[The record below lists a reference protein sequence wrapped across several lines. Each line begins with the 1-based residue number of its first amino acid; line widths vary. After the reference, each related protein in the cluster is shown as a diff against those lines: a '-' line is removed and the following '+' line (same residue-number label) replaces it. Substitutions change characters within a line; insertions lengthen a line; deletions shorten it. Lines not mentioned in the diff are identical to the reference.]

1 MNDVVH
7 VGQIEIPACNISNDP
22 IVNRQRSSDWKNGY
36 VAGVEYVHGA
46 HCELSPST
54 INLALL
60 LQCVEAPEVQNGF
73 TYCELGCGQ
82 GDSVNLFA
90 ACQPEG
96 IFHGIDFNP
105 VHIAGAKNLAA
116 QVKLKNVTFWEADL
130 LDLDALP
137 LPTFDFIVMHGVY
150 TWVAADVRQAIVEF
164 VRKRLNPG
172 GVVYV
177 SYNSYSGWSAHA
189 PLRELLCS
197 YADTQPG
204 TLLQRIESALEF
216 VKRFKTGHAAFFGA
230 NSSTWDFFEYISTLP
245 RNYLAHEFFNRD
257 WILFNHAG
265 LVDELAQAR
274 LRFVGSAKFAEN
286 QDMLMFSDE
295 QQALFSDVKD
305 SVMRESIKNFIRNP
319 LLRRDLFIRENA
331 TINPAAQLELFLGR
345 RFALAMTL
353 GGQERKA
360 TFPIGE
366 VVFDRELYDPVL
378 MAFEQRPHT
387 AAELLR
393 RAEIAVLDIRRV
405 MEALIV
411 LISAEYLM
419 PAVEPAALSV
429 KMTRRLNSILLES
442 WGRNPDP
449 QLLASPVL
457 QNAIKVDWLDRLFVL
472 CEIRGNHDPL
482 SYVLEQLDK
491 VDFDAGRSSRE
502 EIMAELPGRLD
513 LFRIHQ
519 RPLLQ
524 RLGIL

>member
-1 MNDVVH
+1 MNDVAH
-7 VGQIEIPACNISNDP
+7 VGQIEIPVCNISNDP

-36 VAGVEYVHGA
+36 VAGVEYVHGV

-54 INLALL
+54 MNLALL
-60 LQCVEAPEVQNGF
+60 LQCVEPPEMQNGF

-90 ACQPEG
+90 ACHPEG
-96 IFHGIDFNP
+96 DFHGIDFNP
-105 VHIAGAKNLAA
+105 AHIAGAKSLAA
-116 QVKLKNVTFWEADL
+116 QVELGNVTFWEADL
-130 LDLDALP
+130 LELDELP
-137 LPTFDFIVMHGVY
+137 LPAFDFIVMHGVY
-150 TWVAADVRQAIVEF
+150 TWVAADVRLAIVEF
-164 VRKRLNPG
+164 IRKRLNPG

-197 YADTQPG
+197 YADTQTG

-216 VKRFKTGHAAFFGA
+216 VKRFKTGNAAFFGA

-295 QQALFSDVKD
+295 QQAMFSDIKD
-305 SVMRESIKNFIRNP
+305 SIMRESIKNFIRNP
-319 LLRRDLFIRENA
+319 LLRRDLFIQGNV
-331 TINPAAQLELFLGR
+331 TINPASQLELFLGR
-345 RFALAMTL
+345 RFALVMSLGKQEPKAM
-353 GGQERKA
+353 
-360 TFPIGE
+360 FPIGE
-366 VVFDRELYDPVL
+366 VVFDRELYDPIL
-378 MAFEQRPHT
+378 MAFKLKPHT

-393 RAEIAVLDIRRV
+393 RPEIALLDGRRV
-405 MEALIV
+405 MEALII

-419 PAVEPAALSV
+419 PAVEPTPLSIN
-429 KMTRRLNSILLES
+429 MTRRLNHTLLER
-442 WGRNPDP
+442 WGSNPE
-449 QLLASPVL
+449 QQFLASPVL
-457 QNAIKVDWLDRLFVL
+457 QNAIKVDWLDRLFIL
-472 CEIRGNHDPL
+472 CESRGNHDPI

-491 VDFDAGRSSRE
+491 ADFDAGRSSRE
-502 EIMAELPGRLD
+502 EIMAELPVRFD
-513 LFRIHQ
+513 LFRMHQ

-524 RLGIL
+524 QLGIL